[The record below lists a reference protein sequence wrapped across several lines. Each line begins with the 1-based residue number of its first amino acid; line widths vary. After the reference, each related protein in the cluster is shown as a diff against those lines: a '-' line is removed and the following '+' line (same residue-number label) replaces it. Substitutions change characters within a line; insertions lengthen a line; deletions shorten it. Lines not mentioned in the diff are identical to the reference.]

1 MGETTKLANLIDP
14 EVIAAYI
21 DTKLINKIVFAPL
34 ATVDTT
40 LVGNPGDMLKYP
52 AYAYV
57 GAASDLTEG
66 SAISTVSLN
75 ASTVSVRIKEAGLG
89 IEITDTAILSAFGDP
104 QEEIASQLLKAMAD
118 KVDIDFLATLGNI
131 DSTMTVSGVSTVLDI
146 SNALE
151 KFGEDID
158 GQKALVVPPAIYTM
172 IRNTKDWAPASEFA
186 ADALVRGAVGQIFGC
201 DIMVSNRLTTSG
213 NSYVVK
219 PGALRLVLKRDTLL
233 EADRD
238 ILRRVNVFTSTKHY
252 ATYLMGGR
260 HYMGMLMHHT
270 WLEQQEKKAEKPQ
283 KPVEEAKEKSVKEEE
298 PKRKTSRRKQ

>member
-1 MGETTKLANLIDP
+1 MGDTTKLANLIDP

-40 LVGNPGDMLKYP
+40 LVGNPGDTLKYP
-52 AYAYV
+52 AYAYI

-75 ASTVSVRIKEAGLG
+75 ASTVSVQIKEAGLG
-89 IEITDTAILSAFGDP
+89 VEITDTAILSAFGDP

-131 DSTMTVSGVSTVLDI
+131 ASTMTVSGVSTVLDI

-158 GQKALVVPPAIYTM
+158 GQKALLVPPSIYTM
-172 IRNTKDWAPASEFA
+172 IRNTKDWSPASEFA
-186 ADALVRGAVGQIFGC
+186 ANALVRGAVGQIFGC
-201 DIMVSNRLTTSG
+201 DIMVSNRLMASG
-213 NSYVVK
+213 NSYIVK

-252 ATYLMGGR
+252 ATYLYNAAGAIK
-260 HYMGMLMHHT
+260 LT
-270 WLEQQEKKAEKPQ
+270 
-283 KPVEEAKEKSVKEEE
+283 
-298 PKRKTSRRKQ
+298 T

>member
-40 LVGNPGDMLKYP
+40 LVGNPGDTLKYP
-52 AYAYV
+52 AYAYI

-89 IEITDTAILSAFGDP
+89 VEITDTAILSAFGDP

-131 DSTMTVSGVSTVLDI
+131 ASTMTVSGVSTVLDI

-158 GQKALVVPPAIYTM
+158 GQKALLVPPSIYTM
-172 IRNTKDWAPASEFA
+172 IRNTKDWSPASEFA
-186 ADALVRGAVGQIFGC
+186 ANALVRGAVGQIFGC
-201 DIMVSNRLTTSG
+201 DIMVSNRLMASG
-213 NSYVVK
+213 NSYIVK

-252 ATYLMGGR
+252 ATYLYNAAGAIK
-260 HYMGMLMHHT
+260 LT
-270 WLEQQEKKAEKPQ
+270 
-283 KPVEEAKEKSVKEEE
+283 
-298 PKRKTSRRKQ
+298 T

>member
-1 MGETTKLANLIDP
+1 MGDTTKLANLIDP

-21 DTKLINKIVFAPL
+21 DTKLIHKIVFAPL

-40 LVGNPGDMLKYP
+40 LVGNPGDTIKYP
-52 AYAYV
+52 AYTYI

-75 ASTVSVRIKEAGLG
+75 ASTVSVQIKEAGLG
-89 IEITDTAILSAFGDP
+89 VEITDTAILSAFGDP

-131 DSTMTVSGVSTVLDI
+131 ASTMTVSGVSTVLDI

-158 GQKALVVPPAIYTM
+158 GQKALLVPPSIYTM
-172 IRNTKDWAPASEFA
+172 IRNTKDWSPASEFA
-186 ADALVRGAVGQIFGC
+186 ANALVRGAVGQIFGC
-201 DIMVSNRLTTSG
+201 DIMVSNRLMASG
-213 NSYVVK
+213 NSYIVK

-252 ATYLMGGR
+252 ATYLYNAAGAIK
-260 HYMGMLMHHT
+260 LT
-270 WLEQQEKKAEKPQ
+270 
-283 KPVEEAKEKSVKEEE
+283 
-298 PKRKTSRRKQ
+298 T